1 MSDHAEAGFS
11 EMRLD
16 TLLRGY
22 EVVAAEAR
30 RGKTMLLNRA
40 SLVFL
45 INGGLWGLLSVF
57 LANRPALA
65 AIACLGGILNVFW
78 MLINQRNRSYNRYW
92 HDHLIALEQQINR
105 QCGFESRECLRTYS
119 DLLMFAK
126 GKPVLLVSDDE
137 PTQAF
142 CTGRLSIERGFTLV
156 AGILA
161 VAWFVIIPLV
171 LCGIIFSPT
180 G

>member
-1 MSDHAEAGFS
+1 
-11 EMRLD
+11 MRLD

-45 INGGLWGLLSVF
+45 INGGLSGLLSVF

-65 AIACLGGILNVFW
+65 AIAFLGSILNVFW

-92 HDHLIALEQQINR
+92 HDHLIALERQINGL
-105 QCGFESRECLRTYS
+105 CAFENREGLRVYS
-119 DLLMFAK
+119 YLPLFSK
-126 GKPVLLVSDDE
+126 GKPVPIVSVDE

-142 CTGRLSIERGFTLV
+142 CTGRLSIERGFTLL

-161 VAWFVIIPLV
+161 VAWVVIIPLV

-180 G
+180 V